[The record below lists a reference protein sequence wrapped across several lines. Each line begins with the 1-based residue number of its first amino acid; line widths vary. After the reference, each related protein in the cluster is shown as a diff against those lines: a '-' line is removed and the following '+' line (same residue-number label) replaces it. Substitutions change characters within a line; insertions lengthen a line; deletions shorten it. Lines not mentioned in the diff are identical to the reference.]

1 MTKKHNVTIAIS
13 TTVTGIIGMI
23 IRLSRL
29 SSRIRSVNYDF
40 DHGKDYDSDFL
51 QPVPSAS

>member
-23 IRLSRL
+23 IRLS
-29 SSRIRSVNYDF
+29 SRIRSVNYDF

-51 QPVPSAS
+51 QPLPSASW